1 MYRKDR
7 NSNGGGLIL
16 YINNDITSR
25 QRSDLEFKD
34 IECISVEMCLGKTKW
49 LLMGTYKPPS
59 LKTDIFSNDFQATM
73 DQIYRNYQNVIL
85 MGDLNLDLLDS
96 SKGKPLQDICD
107 IFDLKNLVKD
117 PICHVKD
124 AKPSLVDVILTNKSQ
139 NFMKTGQCDTG
150 LSD

>member
-1 MYRKDR
+1 MKSMLVIGESKLDSSFTDAQFKVEGYSMYRKDR

-34 IECISVEMCLGKTKW
+34 IECISVEMCVGKTKW
-49 LLMGTYKPPS
+49 LLMGAYKPPS
-59 LKTDIFSNDFQATM
+59 LKTDIFSTDFQATM

-96 SKGKPLQDICD
+96 TKGKPLQDISD
-107 IFDLKNLVKD
+107 IFDLK
-117 PICHVKD
+117 
-124 AKPSLVDVILTNKSQ
+124 IL
-139 NFMKTGQCDTG
+139 
-150 LSD
+150 